1 MGKQAKNVGKRG
13 KKNDAMSTRP
23 VEPRESLPEGS
34 QVGEVRHGKSGTAPI
49 LADFNY
55 ALKLIGYKPIDN
67 LNWLIK
73 FASLNIEELSSSLIW
88 LESFKYQVTEFAYSG
103 GRGGKGT
110 LQGFVGP
117 HESKFQPDKTN
128 RLIPRL
134 FEKLDILKLQETVKV
149 LLSGLGKP
157 SAPLIPIKN
166 VTLLLGIPPVLEG
179 QKEGFSVI
187 LTDLFSAFLLQA
199 TLLIGRFTAQIR
211 KCEAEDCPN
220 VFVFQS
226 AKKKFCSS
234 TCQVRIGSRKNRAE
248 KKKSQQIKGEKN
260 GSHAPTQGN

>member
-34 QVGEVRHGKSGTAPI
+34 QVGEVRHGKSVTSSI

-55 ALKLIGYKPIDN
+55 AHKLIGYKPIDK
-67 LNWLIK
+67 LNWLIT
-73 FASLNIEELSSSLIW
+73 FASLNIEERSSSLIW

-117 HESKFQPDKTN
+117 YERKFQPDKTN
-128 RLIPRL
+128 RLIPKL
-134 FEKLDILKLQETVKV
+134 FEKYDILKLQETVKV
-149 LLSGLGKP
+149 LLSGVGKP
-157 SAPLIPIKN
+157 STPVITIKN
-166 VTLLLGIPPVLEG
+166 VTLHLGIPPVLEG

-187 LTDLFSAFLLQA
+187 LTDLFPAFLLQA
-199 TLLIGRFTAQIR
+199 TLLISRFVTQIR

-220 VFVFQS
+220 MFVFQS

-234 TCQVRIGSRKNRAE
+234 TCQVRIGSRRTRAE
-248 KKKSQQIKGEKN
+248 ERRASKSKEEEKR
-260 GSHAPTQGN
+260 